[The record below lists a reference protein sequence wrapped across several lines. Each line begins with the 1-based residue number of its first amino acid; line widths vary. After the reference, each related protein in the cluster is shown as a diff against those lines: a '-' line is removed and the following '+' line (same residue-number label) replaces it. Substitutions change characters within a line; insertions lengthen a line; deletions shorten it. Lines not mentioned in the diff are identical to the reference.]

1 MKENL
6 IVVDFDK
13 TLIPFDSFKRFI
25 YLWMKEYPVSIF
37 LIVTLQKIRIL
48 NAGNF
53 KRLIIQR
60 VTKNRNFTYIN
71 NDFSNALFERINID
85 VQKKIKNE
93 LKQNTT
99 VLLLSASPDIYV
111 SNIGNKLGYKA
122 KGSFFDLDQR
132 FVHLFGSL
140 KIEYLKKHYPR
151 ERFNYLYAI
160 SDSNSDIELLNM
172 FIKSDLLN
180 K

>member
-1 MKENL
+1 MIENL

-13 TLIPFDSFKRFI
+13 TLVPFDSFRKF
-25 YLWMKEYPVSIF
+25 IF
-37 LIVTLQKIRIL
+37 LWIKKYPFSLFSILILRKLKIL
-48 NAGNF
+48 SVGNF
-53 KRLIIQR
+53 KKLIIKR
-60 VTKNRNFTYIN
+60 VVRNRKFALIN
-71 NDFSNALFERINID
+71 DTFSNSLFEAVNTD
-85 VQKKIKNE
+85 VKKKIINE
-93 LKQNTT
+93 LQQNTT
-99 VLLLSASPDIYV
+99 VLLLSASPDVYV
-111 SNIGNKLGYKA
+111 EKVGNKLGYKA